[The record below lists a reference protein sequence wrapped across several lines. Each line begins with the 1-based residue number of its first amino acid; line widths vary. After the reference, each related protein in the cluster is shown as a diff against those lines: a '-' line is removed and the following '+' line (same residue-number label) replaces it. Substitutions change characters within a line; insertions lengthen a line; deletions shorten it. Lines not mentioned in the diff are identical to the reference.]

1 MFVRDATAATGVA
14 QRGTSTVAQRA
25 RARGVHLAESR
36 LGARFMLVALVGLA
50 TGCRQGGPSLA
61 DAGQESDAS
70 TMCVGVS
77 VCDGTSVRACRMGRS
92 AEVTEDCAAG
102 LGACSLGRCVSSAC
116 AAAEQKLTPT
126 LGCAFYTLDLD
137 NVSSDDPIPTS
148 VLVTNPGQLPAQ
160 VALERRVGGTWM
172 ASMTLTAPPMQ
183 SVRFQLP
190 DNHHEGGGFGARS
203 AFRITTDLPVSAAH
217 VESDDSTPGG
227 SRSSGGTQLLAAH
240 MLGQVYRAV
249 SYAQVST
256 PELVETDGSLGGAG
270 QLVIIGTSDG
280 THVTITPSATAN
292 LGPGGGVPMPG
303 SDGKVRLTL
312 DDGDVFTLL
321 SNRDGAD
328 LSGTSVSGD
337 RPLSV
342 FSGNIST
349 TYGITATGVSS
360 PDLAHEQLLPTT
372 GWDTSFVA
380 AQLTPQSK
388 VCDPLLTPPGSSIWT
403 IVADKDA
410 TQVHFSGAAG
420 MAAAPDRV
428 IDAGEAFHVSAPG
441 DFVVTSSAPIQVM
454 QGMDCEPTLSSAVPT
469 TTLFTEHWF
478 GVLPGLDTM
487 IAVVR
492 RVGEPVYL
500 DGALISDKK
509 APGDLSPGPVF
520 APAGGGFE
528 VARVSLEACPTSE
541 GVCTHHL
548 VGVGFGFT
556 MRGMDVLAS
565 YALTAPTWPC
575 SDPTVMGCVK

>member
-1 MFVRDATAATGVA
+1 MFVRDATAATRVA

-25 RARGVHLAESR
+25 RVHGVPPAGRGRWA
-36 LGARFMLVALVGLA
+36 GFARFALFGFVLA

-61 DAGQESDAS
+61 DAGQNSDAS
-70 TMCVGVS
+70 SMCVGVT

-102 LGACSLGRCVSSAC
+102 LGACSLGRCVSPAC
-116 AAAEQKLTPT
+116 AAAELKLTPT
-126 LGCAFYTLDLD
+126 LGCAFYTLNLD
-137 NVSSDDPIPTS
+137 NVSSDDSIPTS
-148 VLVTNPGQLPAQ
+148 VLVTNPGQVSAQ
-160 VALERRVGGTWM
+160 VALERQVGGAWM

-190 DNHHEGGGFGARS
+190 DNHHEGGGFGARA

-217 VESDDSTPGG
+217 VQSDDSTPGG
-227 SRSSGGTQLLAAH
+227 SRSSGGTQLLAMH

-249 SYAQVST
+249 TYAQVST
-256 PELVETDGSLGGAG
+256 PEIVAADGSLGGAG

-292 LGPGGGVPMPG
+292 LGPGGGVPTPG

-380 AQLTPQSK
+380 AQLPPEGG

-410 TQVHFSGAAG
+410 TQVQFSVAAG
-420 MAAAPDRV
+420 APPAPNRV
-428 IDAGEAFHVSAPG
+428 IDAGESFHISVPG
-441 DFVVTSSAPIQVM
+441 DFVVTSSAPIQLM

-478 GVLPGLDTM
+478 GVLPGFDHEPGAGVHVGRRRLRGR
-487 IAVVR
+487 ARAARGVSVRGR
-492 RVGEPVYL
+492 RVHASPRGRRVRVHDARHGRAREL
-500 DGALISDKK
+500 CAHGADVALQRPDRHGLRQVGR
-509 APGDLSPGPVF
+509 PRRHRDRRR
-520 APAGGGFE
+520 PA
-528 VARVSLEACPTSE
+528 CTSQ
-541 GVCTHHL
+541 G
-548 VGVGFGFT
+548 
-556 MRGMDVLAS
+556 A
-565 YALTAPTWPC
+565 
-575 SDPTVMGCVK
+575 